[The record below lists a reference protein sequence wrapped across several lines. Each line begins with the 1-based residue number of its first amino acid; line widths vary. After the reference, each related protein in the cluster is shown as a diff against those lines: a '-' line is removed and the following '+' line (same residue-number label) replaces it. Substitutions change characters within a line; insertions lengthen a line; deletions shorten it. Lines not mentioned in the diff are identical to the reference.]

1 MNKTLILAALIFLL
15 ASCSKDNTYT
25 IEGTLYGGSS
35 FEGET
40 IYMVPFGSS
49 SVSGQDSAIIRNG
62 RFHFEGN
69 IDNAEICEI
78 RMRPMMR
85 LFVDKLICIKEPGH
99 VWVTLNKRS
108 TAKGTA
114 LNDSLQ
120 AWRDYKY
127 KTDSILVSL
136 NKQMKH
142 AKGETLEKIQQEYD
156 QLQNQF
162 DEHNKSIV
170 QRNDNAFG
178 EYIDRFVR

>member
-1 MNKTLILAALIFLL
+1 MNKVLVIATLVLL
-15 ASCSKDNTYT
+15 LVSCSKDNTYT
-25 IEGTLYGGSS
+25 IEGTLYGGTS

-62 RFHFEGN
+62 RFRFEGN
-69 IDNAEICEI
+69 VDIPEICEI

-108 TAKGTA
+108 TAKGTS

-127 KTDSILVSL
+127 KTDSILVAL
-136 NKQMKH
+136 NKQMKR
-142 AKGETLEKIQQEYD
+142 ATSEDLEKIQQEYD
-156 QLQNQF
+156 RLQSEF
-162 DEHNKSIV
+162 DNHNKAIV